1 MTYLRLLTLSLCLLF
16 GMALVAPV
24 TDCNAKSANRSHVS
38 RSKDKKS
45 QGRSARSHASRTKH
59 HQKGNEVI
67 SSRKEDSPS
76 LSSRDVWLENAKSGK
91 TFGGLASWYGSDFH
105 GGATAS
111 GVNYDMYTFTAAHR
125 TLPIGT
131 VVKVTDRGNGK
142 SVMVCVTDRGPY
154 AKGRVIDL
162 SYAAA
167 NQLNMRS
174 RGIGHV
180 DLEVVSDEK
189 GTPLLEGQAYFI
201 RYNAAHGMEKVGPFA
216 AFADAAAMHE
226 ALRQAHPEAEVV
238 LDSFKN

>member
-1 MTYLRLLTLSLCLLF
+1 
-16 GMALVAPV
+16 
-24 TDCNAKSANRSHVS
+24 
-38 RSKDKKS
+38 
-45 QGRSARSHASRTKH
+45 
-59 HQKGNEVI
+59 
-67 SSRKEDSPS
+67 
-76 LSSRDVWLENAKSGK
+76 
-91 TFGGLASWYGSDFH
+91 
-105 GGATAS
+105 
-111 GVNYDMYTFTAAHR
+111 MYTFTAAHR

-131 VVKVTDRGNGK
+131 VVRVTDRGNGK

-167 NQLNMRS
+167 NQLNLRN
-174 RGIGHV
+174 RGVGQV

-238 LDSFKN
+238 LDSCILFAHHINV

>member
-1 MTYLRLLTLSLCLLF
+1 MTYLRWLTTSLCLLL
-16 GMALVAPV
+16 GMALLAPA
-24 TDCNAKSANRSHVS
+24 TDCSAKSSGRSHVS

-59 HQKGNEVI
+59 RQKGDEDI
-67 SSRKEDSPS
+67 ARKEISPS
-76 LSSRDVWLENAKSGK
+76 LSSRDAWLENAKSGK
-91 TFGGLASWYGSDFH
+91 TFGGIASWYGSDFH
-105 GGATAS
+105 GGETAS
-111 GVNYDMYTFTAAHR
+111 GVNYDRYTFTAAHR

-167 NQLNMRS
+167 HQINLGN
-174 RGIGHV
+174 RGVSHV

-201 RYNAAHGMEKVGPFA
+201 RYKAAHGMEKVGPFT

-238 LDSFKN
+238 LDAFKN

>member
-1 MTYLRLLTLSLCLLF
+1 MTYLRWLTTSLCLLL
-16 GMALVAPV
+16 GMALMAPA
-24 TDCNAKSANRSHVS
+24 TDCSAKSSDRSHVS

-59 HQKGNEVI
+59 RQNGDEVTP
-67 SSRKEDSPS
+67 RKEGAS

-91 TFGGLASWYGSDFH
+91 TFGGIASWYGSDFH
-105 GGATAS
+105 GGETAS

-167 NQLNMRS
+167 NKLNLSS
-174 RGIGHV
+174 RGVGHV

-201 RYNAAHGMEKVGPFA
+201 RYNAAHGTEKVGPFA

-238 LDSFKN
+238 LDAFKN